1 MSSETDLDRLAEL
14 YGLEPSYTDFYGHHR
29 HTPDATQ
36 RALLAAMGVAA
47 ATDAEVAESL
57 REARTREWR
66 RLIEP
71 VRIFTSSEPMQVDF
85 SLPAQSADASIEWR
99 LAAEDG
105 TVREGGAALDDLH
118 VVARTE
124 IEGEARLRRRLHL
137 PVELP
142 LGYHDLQIAA
152 PGRGASEG
160 AMRLIVA
167 PERCFG
173 ADEMFARRL
182 WGLSAQLYGL
192 RSARNWGMGDF
203 TDLADLCERSA
214 PLGAATVGVN
224 PLHALFPADANH
236 DSPYSPSSRLFL
248 NVLYV
253 DPEAVSE
260 IAESEAAQAVLADA
274 GFRAELEQLRTA
286 ALVDYPGV
294 ARLKLPILEKLY
306 ATFREHHIGRRSAR
320 ARAFAS
326 FRKELGEELERHCV
340 FDALHEH
347 MLKTA
352 GLWSWQSW
360 PEPLRRPDSPEVAAF
375 AREHRER
382 IDFFAYLQWLADG
395 QLRDAQVRA
404 RRAGMPIGLYQDIA
418 VAVNPAS
425 SMAWAHPGVSVAGAN
440 VGAPP
445 DWFNPNGQNWALAPL
460 SPVGLHERRYV
471 AFVMALRQNMRHAGA
486 VRIDHVMGLKRL
498 YWIPIGASAAEGA
511 YVRYPF
517 DDLVRLIA
525 LESVRSRCLV
535 IGEDLGTVPE
545 GFRPAMERAGLMSC
559 RVLYF
564 ERDADQTFIPPE
576 RYPAA
581 ALASVSTHDLPTL
594 RGFWTH
600 RDVAWRELL
609 NMLPNPES
617 VASAREERSRDRVL
631 LLQALQEVGLLPPGL
646 DAKKPP
652 DELPEELVLAV
663 HRFLARAP
671 SRLLMMQLEDALGDV
686 EQPNLPGSSEG
697 HPNWRRR
704 SRLAV
709 EAFASDP
716 LVRAIAAAIGAE
728 GRSWQARPTA
738 GILGK

>member
-1 MSSETDLDRLAEL
+1 MASKSDLDRLAEL
-14 YGLEPSYTDFYGHHR
+14 YGLEPSYTDFYGTHR

-36 RALLAAMGVAA
+36 RTLLAAMGIAA
-47 ATDAEVAESL
+47 NTDAEVADSL

-66 RLIEP
+66 RMVEP
-71 VRIFTSSEPMQVDF
+71 VRILTSSEPLVVDIN
-85 SLPAQSADASIEWR
+85 LPARSSATSIEWR
-99 LAAEDG
+99 LGAEDG
-105 TVREGGAALDDLH
+105 MVHEGRAPLDDLE
-118 VVARTE
+118 VVGKAE
-124 IEGEARLRRRLHL
+124 LEGEAHVRRRLLL
-137 PVELP
+137 PLELP
-142 LGYHDLQIAA
+142 LGYHDLEISA
-152 PGRGASEG
+152 PGRGTSDG

-167 PERCFG
+167 PERCYE
-173 ADEMFARRL
+173 ASSRRL

-192 RSARNWGMGDF
+192 RSGRNWGMGDF
-203 TDLADLCERSA
+203 TDLAGLCERA
-214 PLGAATVGVN
+214 AALGAATVGVN
-224 PLHALFPADANH
+224 PLHALFPADAHH
-236 DSPYSPSSRLFL
+236 DSPYSPSSRLLL
-248 NVLYV
+248 NILYI
-253 DPEAVSE
+253 DPEVVPDLAG
-260 IAESEAAQAVLADA
+260 SEAAQAMLVDA
-274 GFRAELEQLRTA
+274 GFRAELDRLRTA
-286 ALVDYPGV
+286 ELVDYPGV

-306 ATFREHHIGRRSAR
+306 ATFCAHHLGRRSAR
-320 ARAFAS
+320 GRAFDG
-326 FRKELGEELERHCV
+326 FRRKLGEELERHCI

-352 GLWSWQSW
+352 GAWSWQNW
-360 PEPLRRPDSPEVAAF
+360 PEPLRRPDSPEAAAF

-460 SPVGLHERRYV
+460 SPFGLHERRYA
-471 AFVMALRQNMRHAGA
+471 AFIMALRQNMRHAGA

-498 YWIPIGASAAEGA
+498 YWIPTGASAAEGA

-525 LESVRSRCLV
+525 LESVRARCLV

-545 GFRPAMERAGLMSC
+545 GFRPAMEGAGLLSC

-564 ERDADQTFIPPE
+564 ERDVDQAFLPPE
-576 RYPAA
+576 HYPEA
-581 ALASVSTHDLPTL
+581 ALSSVSTHDLPTL
-594 RGFWTH
+594 KGFWTY
-600 RDVAWRELL
+600 RDIAWRELL
-609 NMLPNPES
+609 EMLPGADAA
-617 VASAREERSRDRVL
+617 ASAREERSRDRVL
-631 LLQALQEVGLLPPGL
+631 LLRALERARLLPAGL
-646 DAKKPP
+646 DPERPP
-652 DELPEELVLAV
+652 DELPEELILAV

-671 SRLLMMQLEDALGDV
+671 CRLLMVQLEDALGEG

-704 SRLAV
+704 SRLGV
-709 EAFASDP
+709 EAFADDP
-716 LVRAIAAAIGAE
+716 LVRAIAAAIEAE
-728 GRSWQARPTA
+728 GSSQAGSGA
-738 GILGK
+738 